1 MAYSPVH
8 AVGTADSDGRQ
19 TMDTSQIN
27 SALGPMLTE
36 RASRHGNVYAQ
47 IRAGLLAEAL
57 GTLMAGSDRRTIR
70 RTRIAVA
77 RRLAALERLT

>member
-1 MAYSPVH
+1 
-8 AVGTADSDGRQ
+8 
-19 TMDTSQIN
+19 
-27 SALGPMLTE
+27 MLTE